1 MKEQKLVITGMGA
14 VTPIGI
20 GVDAYWSA
28 LVEGQCGVGKITR
41 FDASELPVQ
50 IAAELKDFDPAA
62 YMPKTLARTMDP
74 FMQFA
79 FVAAEEALKNSE
91 LSKATVSASSWAL
104 QWTALPPLHRR
115 RLRSTQASVSALA
128 LCR

>member
-62 YMPKTLARTMDP
+62 YMPKTLARVRRIP
-74 FMQFA
+74 AAHFA
-79 FVAAEEALKNSE
+79 A
-91 LSKATVSASSWAL
+91 WDRG
-104 QWTALPPLHRR
+104 TALYLSATSP
-115 RLRSTQASVSALA
+115 TQLYNF
-128 LCR
+128 CP

>member
-1 MKEQKLVITGMGA
+1 MGA

-79 FVAAEEALKNSE
+79 FVAAEEALKDSE
-91 LSKATVSASSWAL
+91 LSNPSNYHICSASTNSN
-104 QWTALPPLHRR
+104 PSSSINVCKPG
-115 RLRSTQASVSALA
+115 LRSII
-128 LCR
+128 R